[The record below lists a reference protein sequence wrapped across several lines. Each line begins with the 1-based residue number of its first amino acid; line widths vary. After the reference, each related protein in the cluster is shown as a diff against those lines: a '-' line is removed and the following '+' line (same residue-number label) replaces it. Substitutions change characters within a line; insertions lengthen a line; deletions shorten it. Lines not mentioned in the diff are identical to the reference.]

1 MHGGA
6 STSSATRTSAARRLA
21 LLLLLPAIVLAGPW
35 LGRLELLVHDHG
47 PDGRHVH
54 GVPEGLAHGD
64 PASPGDWHDGHHA
77 PPPEESSDGQR
88 DGPASPGVVVRLS
101 APASWLGGS
110 RLAERHVPPAA
121 VVPTSLP
128 PGAHPILP
136 GDLALPPP
144 SEPRPAW
151 SRSLVE
157 RLLLSSHALLI

>member
-1 MHGGA
+1 MHGGV
-6 STSSATRTSAARRLA
+6 STSPATRTGAARRLA
-21 LLLLLPAIVLAGPW
+21 LLLLPAIVLAGPW

-54 GVPEGLAHGD
+54 GVPEGLAHGA

-77 PPPEESSDGQR
+77 PPPEDSSDGHR
-88 DGPASPGVVVRLS
+88 DGPASPGVVVCLS

-110 RLAERHVPPAA
+110 KLTERHVPRAPA
-121 VVPTSLP
+121 VPTPLP
-128 PGAHPILP
+128 PGALRILP
-136 GDLALPPP
+136 GDLTLPPP

-151 SRSLVE
+151 SRTLVE